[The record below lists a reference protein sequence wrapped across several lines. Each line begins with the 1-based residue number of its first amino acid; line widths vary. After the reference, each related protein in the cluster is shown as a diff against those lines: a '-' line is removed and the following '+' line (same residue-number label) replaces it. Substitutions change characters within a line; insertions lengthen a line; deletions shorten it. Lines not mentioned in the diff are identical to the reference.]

1 MSGRA
6 VVVVGLM
13 GSGKTSVAS
22 RVARALGRRLY
33 DSDEDLQ
40 EWYGRSAA
48 EHVDEY
54 GAHLLHTREAD
65 QLRWAL
71 SQDPP
76 PVIAAAASV
85 VEDPASRAALAGSYV
100 VWLDA
105 PPPVLADRMGGG
117 DHRPHFG
124 ADPEKLLTRQRER
137 RADRFAEVA
146 DLVIDVSQ
154 VGPDQAAAMILS
166 ALDGD

>member
-1 MSGRA
+1 MSARA
-6 VVVVGLM
+6 VVIVGLM
-13 GSGKTSVAS
+13 GSGKTSVAG

-48 EHVDEY
+48 DHVDEY
-54 GAHLLHTREAD
+54 GAELLHTRESD
-65 QLRWAL
+65 QLRRAL
-71 SQDPP
+71 AQDPP

-85 VEDPASRAALAGSYV
+85 VEDPANRAALAEAYV

-105 PPPVLADRMGGG
+105 PAPVLAERMRGGV
-117 DHRPHFG
+117 HRPHFG

-137 RADRFAEVA
+137 RAGWFAEVA
-146 DLVIDVSQ
+146 DLVVDVGQ
-154 VGPDQAAAMILS
+154 VGPDQASAMILS
-166 ALDGD
+166 ALDRG